1 MNFFEFI
8 SDVFAKLNNLEV
20 KIQSNFKFSTIEMAE
35 IMRCA
40 KRENLRFLESLVKI
54 NKLTAFEISFLLSSV
69 SLDEAKVEIIEKATK
84 MYNDEEFTA
93 QGQTFADFIFRVAAN
108 IDYLNNTNLELF
120 RELVQCQNE
129 VYDFTQILKNP
140 MKYRKHCVREIEF
153 AFEKVLY

>member
-1 MNFFEFI
+1 MGEKLVSKCAWSQFEKMK
-8 SDVFAKLNNLEV
+8 S
-20 KIQSNFKFSTIEMAE
+20 
-35 IMRCA
+35 
-40 KRENLRFLESLVKI
+40 
-54 NKLTAFEISFLLSSV
+54 
-69 SLDEAKVEIIEKATK
+69 TK
-84 MYNDEEFTA
+84 MYNDEEITPR
-93 QGQTFADFIFRVAAN
+93 GKLSADLISEIAAN

>member
-54 NKLTAFEISFLLSSV
+54 NKLTAYFFLLGV
-69 SLDEAKVEIIEKATK
+69 
-84 MYNDEEFTA
+84 
-93 QGQTFADFIFRVAAN
+93 
-108 IDYLNNTNLELF
+108 
-120 RELVQCQNE
+120 
-129 VYDFTQILKNP
+129 
-140 MKYRKHCVREIEF
+140 
-153 AFEKVLY
+153 